1 MLTHRQQLLFEGM
14 LLVSLIKK
22 PFPLLGKT
30 INNNIN
36 YHSQGGLQAKLE
48 NDIFKPSLG
57 VFEPNLL
64 LHPCLH
70 GIIGFGRVFT
80 TDGQ

>member
-1 MLTHRQQLLFEGM
+1 M
-14 LLVSLIKK
+14 LLVSLIEKLF
-22 PFPLLGKT
+22 PFLGKT
-30 INNNIN
+30 IDNIIN

-48 NDIFKPSLG
+48 NDTFEPSLG
-57 VFEPNLL
+57 VFKPNLL

-70 GIIGFGRVFT
+70 GISGFGRVFT